1 MAFVYRAERNINQS
15 LNKNTQNTFPG
26 EYFNNSSLI
35 KDIERQSSEFQS
47 NSKRDLYLQKP
58 DDTPGPGSYETNF
71 LNYNNY
77 PYFHQKSKSK
87 DIYEKIKMSLIP
99 KEILRFLERNQNIAF
114 NSSKQRFN
122 YNLEQKKELPGPGS
136 YSPNGSTINT
146 RTNYSTAVFQ
156 NNISKKSQSYNHSN
170 IFPTTFSEY
179 RTETIPS
186 KGILGYENKNGQKKM
201 IKNKINDENLIGPGT
216 YDINLKKKENAINWS
231 RTSDEKDPKYNMI
244 QFRKNLHPL
253 TELEQNYLDN
263 KNSSNNT
270 STTKSSKKFE
280 KSAVFK
286 YQMTRRSNMIRII
299 QDKLNSEKDLIFD
312 ADPGPGYYAPDQTE
326 AFYKTHTG
334 ENTNINN
341 HKIKCFQSTSPRF
354 NMKCSSLD
362 EKRGPGYYFGK
373 TKPDKVKKLRQKKG
387 HFIDANKQFIENSV
401 YKITNVKEDFK
412 IPGPGT
418 YENIRTFFPIK
429 GYYTINNKFGITSER
444 FKESNENIPGPGY
457 YNTYHDQYFKTT
469 NSLSKFNPNKT
480 NNKNNKNNKTLFT
493 NYKTDL
499 INVNEMN
506 KITKDKFNV
515 PPIGTY
521 NPYIITTIDYK
532 NRSKINTF
540 TDKTV
545 VGFGSQTKKGRTF
558 ELKNNNKYLGPGIYY
573 RNKEKIVKQNL
584 APFNQ
589 NMKRFEYDEK
599 NKNPGPGTY
608 DTSSYDEW
616 NKKSHNIL
624 FV

>member
-77 PYFHQKSKSK
+77 PYFHKSSKSK

-122 YNLEQKKELPGPGS
+122 YNFEQKKELPGPGS

-299 QDKLNSEKDLIFD
+299 KDKLNSEKDLIFD

-373 TKPDKVKKLRQKKG
+373 TKPDKVKKFKQKKG

-401 YKITNVKEDFK
+401 YKITNAKEDFK

-429 GYYTINNKFGITSER
+429 GYYTIKII
-444 FKESNENIPGPGY
+444 K
-457 YNTYHDQYFKTT
+457 
-469 NSLSKFNPNKT
+469 
-480 NNKNNKNNKTLFT
+480 LF
-493 NYKTDL
+493 L
-499 INVNEMN
+499 
-506 KITKDKFNV
+506 
-515 PPIGTY
+515 PI
-521 NPYIITTIDYK
+521 I
-532 NRSKINTF
+532 
-540 TDKTV
+540 
-545 VGFGSQTKKGRTF
+545 
-558 ELKNNNKYLGPGIYY
+558 
-573 RNKEKIVKQNL
+573 
-584 APFNQ
+584 
-589 NMKRFEYDEK
+589 KR
-599 NKNPGPGTY
+599 
-608 DTSSYDEW
+608 
-616 NKKSHNIL
+616 I
-624 FV
+624 

>member
-216 YDINLKKKENAINWS
+216 YNINLKKK
-231 RTSDEKDPKYNMI
+231 
-244 QFRKNLHPL
+244 RKR
-253 TELEQNYLDN
+253 D
-263 KNSSNNT
+263 
-270 STTKSSKKFE
+270 
-280 KSAVFK
+280 
-286 YQMTRRSNMIRII
+286 
-299 QDKLNSEKDLIFD
+299 
-312 ADPGPGYYAPDQTE
+312 
-326 AFYKTHTG
+326 
-334 ENTNINN
+334 
-341 HKIKCFQSTSPRF
+341 
-354 NMKCSSLD
+354 
-362 EKRGPGYYFGK
+362 
-373 TKPDKVKKLRQKKG
+373 
-387 HFIDANKQFIENSV
+387 
-401 YKITNVKEDFK
+401 
-412 IPGPGT
+412 
-418 YENIRTFFPIK
+418 
-429 GYYTINNKFGITSER
+429 
-444 FKESNENIPGPGY
+444 
-457 YNTYHDQYFKTT
+457 
-469 NSLSKFNPNKT
+469 
-480 NNKNNKNNKTLFT
+480 
-493 NYKTDL
+493 
-499 INVNEMN
+499 
-506 KITKDKFNV
+506 
-515 PPIGTY
+515 
-521 NPYIITTIDYK
+521 
-532 NRSKINTF
+532 
-540 TDKTV
+540 
-545 VGFGSQTKKGRTF
+545 
-558 ELKNNNKYLGPGIYY
+558 
-573 RNKEKIVKQNL
+573 
-584 APFNQ
+584 
-589 NMKRFEYDEK
+589 
-599 NKNPGPGTY
+599 
-608 DTSSYDEW
+608 
-616 NKKSHNIL
+616 
-624 FV
+624 